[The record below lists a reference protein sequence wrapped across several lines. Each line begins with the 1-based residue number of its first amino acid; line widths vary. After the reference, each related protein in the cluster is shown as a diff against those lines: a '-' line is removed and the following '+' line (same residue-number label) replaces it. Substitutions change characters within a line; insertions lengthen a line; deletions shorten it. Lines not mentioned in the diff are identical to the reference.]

1 MSDIIKYD
9 SEESFEDKS
18 RRILTIPDHNM
29 LIQYIESGKH
39 PLSPETAANFF
50 GLFLSGNSIG
60 EIHRLNKAFPYEA
73 ILWASVKYDWHEK
86 RDEYA
91 LNLQAQT
98 AQKVM
103 VAQMETAGLMADLL
117 SAANRK
123 HGDKI
128 KKYIQSGNENDLGE
142 GLSIES
148 LHNLMKIAESLQKI
162 TGQANTVKVKTE
174 NTQNVNV
181 NVTAN
186 TNGQNMD
193 PTTAAAIL
201 KVIAESK
208 RNKE

>member
-1 MSDIIKYD
+1 MSQNLV
-9 SEESFEDKS
+9 ELQESFEDKS
-18 RRILTIPDHNM
+18 RRILSIPEHNM
-29 LIQYIESGKH
+29 LMTYVESGKH
-39 PLSPETAANFF
+39 PLSPETSANFF
-50 GLFLSGNSIG
+50 GLFLTGNSIG

-73 ILWASVKYDWHEK
+73 ILWAAIKYDWHQK

-91 LNLQAQT
+91 LDLQSQT

-103 VAQMETAGLMADLL
+103 MAQLETAGLMADLL

-128 KKYIQSGNENDLGE
+128 KKYIQTGNEADLGDS
-142 GLSIES
+142 LTIEN
-148 LHNLMKIAESLQKI
+148 LHSLMKIAESLQKV

-174 NTQNVNV
+174 NTQNLNV
-181 NVTAN
+181 NVTAS
-186 TNGQNMD
+186 TNGQAMD
-193 PTTAAAIL
+193 ANTAAAVL